1 MGMTRPE
8 YSPAISLGN
17 MLQIAALLV
26 SVGASWAVMS
36 SSLDNQTLLIE
47 QARIERRDFDSRI
60 RVLEAQAARA
70 DERFVNILT
79 LLARIDARLER
90 IEKGERP

>member
-1 MGMTRPE
+1 MTRPE

-26 SVGASWAVMS
+26 SVGAGWAVMS
-36 SSLDNQTLLIE
+36 NSLDTQTQLIE
-47 QARIERRDFDSRI
+47 QARIERREIDGRI